1 MQILNVTDD
10 WVVEVIRRLIETA
23 HRMITHEKMKRFF
36 TDFLHWLRFGL
47 RWLNAKN
54 SVLNKKFK
62 FSTLIGT
69 FFCVYIVQQL
79 LPIIFPIR
87 PPPPPAPVKPI
98 TRDVII
104 YATFS
109 YKNSTSF
116 GVSSHDTFVLLMIA
130 DRSDNFP
137 FMRCAREKTESDPIL
152 AQIEHYDYTGL
163 CNLIMFIAV
172 CNFPSPSA
180 ADERRRADGAG
191 ERSDQWQD
199 ERLLLDLGPQVLA
212 NEQLRQQ
219 YVDPNYHELVIR
231 KADQTP
237 RNFLICVSRIFA
249 FEKWQLLIT
258 AMEVYK
264 SLGVDLVVLHIV
276 SALSAV
282 FNLIK
287 AYEAEGR
294 LAVRMGFKLPILKAM
309 NFDPELQIEYSGQL
323 AMAHECF
330 YEFRESA
337 KFISLLDLD
346 DLLVTTQFTSFGDA
360 LNAALLQHPRAPF
373 FYINKLESG
382 ILLPRHKKQSSRNFV
397 HNFRELIFTKK
408 LYNSEKLVLRPPL
421 IDAFW
426 VHLTRHYKGKDKP
439 VQLSTDYM
447 AILHLSKDIQA
458 NATKGYNDKLLTNF
472 GGQLGNGSAFLNDTK
487 IMKLIDH
494 MPKRL
499 YYFGAIRHCSRF
511 INNYPNGIFT
521 VPSPCLSYKLCDL
534 PKAKVECTVTKSKYY
549 RSTIMP
555 TQVYRVHVLK
565 RTLFVKRKGG
575 CFARKLRF

>member
-1 MQILNVTDD
+1 
-10 WVVEVIRRLIETA
+10 
-23 HRMITHEKMKRFF
+23 
-36 TDFLHWLRFGL
+36 
-47 RWLNAKN
+47 
-54 SVLNKKFK
+54 
-62 FSTLIGT
+62 
-69 FFCVYIVQQL
+69 
-79 LPIIFPIR
+79 
-87 PPPPPAPVKPI
+87 
-98 TRDVII
+98 
-104 YATFS
+104 
-109 YKNSTSF
+109 
-116 GVSSHDTFVLLMIA
+116 
-130 DRSDNFP
+130 
-137 FMRCAREKTESDPIL
+137 
-152 AQIEHYDYTGL
+152 
-163 CNLIMFIAV
+163 
-172 CNFPSPSA
+172 
-180 ADERRRADGAG
+180 
-191 ERSDQWQD
+191 
-199 ERLLLDLGPQVLA
+199 
-212 NEQLRQQ
+212 
-219 YVDPNYHELVIR
+219 
-231 KADQTP
+231 
-237 RNFLICVSRIFA
+237 
-249 FEKWQLLIT
+249 
-258 AMEVYK
+258 MEVYK

-282 FNLIK
+282 FKLIK

-382 ILLPRHKKQSSRNFV
+382 ILLPRHKKESSRNFV
-397 HNFRELIFTKK
+397 NNFRELIFTKK

-439 VQLSTDYM
+439 VQLSTEYM
-447 AILHLSKDIQA
+447 AILHLSKDIRA
-458 NATKGYNDKLLTNF
+458 NATNGYNDKLLTNF
-472 GGQLGNGSAFLNDTK
+472 DGQLGNGSAFLNDTK
-487 IMKLIDH
+487 IMKIIGH
-494 MPKRL
+494 MPKRH
-499 YYFGAIRHCSRF
+499 YYFDAIRHCSRF

-521 VPSPCLSYKLCDL
+521 IPSPCLSYKLCDL

-555 TQVYRVHVLK
+555 IQVYRVHVLK